1 MKRGQNRERIL
12 LAAVDLFNDAG
23 TVAITTNHIAEN
35 LKISPGNLYFH
46 FRNKEEIVRE
56 LFERM
61 CKETYEVWIPDK
73 KLDAH
78 ATPLQLIEKSYEI
91 FWTYRFFHRELY
103 HLRRKDPVLAKRW
116 KAHITKCVRLL
127 QASYHHWVK
136 AGVMKK
142 IEDPKE
148 MKMIADLV
156 LMTCS
161 SFLQFFESPDKPAT
175 RRTLREGLEHI
186 LRLLLPYHTESHR
199 PEVRNWLAS

>member
-12 LAAVDLFNDAG
+12 LAAIELFNDAG
-23 TVAITTNHIAEN
+23 TVAVTTNHIADN

-61 CKETYEVWIPDK
+61 CQETYAVWIPDK
-73 KLDAH
+73 KLGAH
-78 ATPLQLIEKSYEI
+78 ATPLELIEKSYEI

-175 RRTLREGLEHI
+175 RKTLREGLEHI
-186 LRLLLPYHTESHR
+186 LRLLLPYHTESR
-199 PEVRNWLAS
+199 RSEVRQWLAS